1 MIDLVPLFGLIFLL
15 AFFYFF
21 VAGFFRSPFVPAN
34 RKTVEKMLAAAKL
47 RKGERVIDLGC
58 GDGRI
63 IFLAEQRYGVTAEG
77 YEVSTFV
84 WLLAQLNR
92 LLKHS
97 QAKIYRKNFFKADL
111 AQADIV
117 FCYLLPEVM
126 RKLAPKLKQELKQ
139 GARIVSASFS
149 LPDWEAV
156 QVYEKEGG
164 SEKVFVYRR

>member
-1 MIDLVPLFGLIFLL
+1 MPDLVSLLALALLL

-63 IFLAEQRYGVTAEG
+63 VFLAAKRYGVIAEG
-77 YEVSTFV
+77 YEISNFV
-84 WLLAQLNR
+84 WLIAQLNR

-97 QAKIYRKNFFKADL
+97 EAKIYRKNFFKADL
-111 AQADIV
+111 SKADVV

-126 RKLAPKLKQELKQ
+126 RKLAPKLGKELKP
-139 GARIVSASFS
+139 GTRIVSASFS
-149 LPDWEAV
+149 LPEWKAV
-156 QVYEKEGG
+156 RVYEKGG
-164 SEKVFVYRR
+164 GVEKIFVYRR